1 MKTYANELKI
11 EVVSGLYLSNSDYEA
26 IVGLCS
32 QAYEEDY
39 RPFLQSFI
47 NPVHIMGKL
56 NGRLVC
62 HALWITRWLQVGE
75 QRPMRT
81 AYVEAVATDENFRGH
96 GYATT
101 VMQRLAE
108 KIQDYEIGGLS
119 PAETTLY
126 AQLGWEFWQGS
137 LFTRTKDGGVP
148 NPEEKVMILRL
159 PNTPEID
166 LCAPLSIEWREEE
179 VW

>member
-119 PAETTLY
+119 PAETT
-126 AQLGWEFWQGS
+126 
-137 LFTRTKDGGVP
+137 RTKDGGVP